1 MRTYDRD
8 TFLRA
13 KASWESFDYE
23 WKALRDTAASVGI
36 IFAPEGSKW
45 DDRDAEQP
53 SQRAIVW
60 RAMQDNPKKLDAII
74 KRSHSWGQVVGGI
87 IGMEASLREDADDRL
102 RDDAWDRQDE
112 PNPQQSLLGIGSLFE
127 KVAQSMGYVKKP

>member
-1 MRTYDRD
+1 MRTYDRA

-13 KASWESFDYE
+13 QASWEGFDWE
-23 WKALRDTAASVGI
+23 WQALRRTAAAAGI

-45 DDRDAEQP
+45 DDRDADEP

-60 RAMQDNPKKLDAII
+60 RALRDNPAKLDTIVR
-74 KRSHSWGQVVGGI
+74 RSRSWGQVVGGI
-87 IGMEASLREDADDRL
+87 IGMEASLREDANDRV

-112 PNPQQSLLGIGSLFE
+112 ATGRQATQSIAAILTRIGDS
-127 KVAQSMGYVKKP
+127 Q